1 MNEFYKSIFNPK
13 GKFGVWGIVILII
26 LGISLMIVPG
36 MFLDDK
42 NERVVPE
49 ERPPESM
56 ESMRPTG
63 SSLISLEEALARQI
77 TDILSQVEGVGHI
90 SVAVSLAA
98 GQEQDYARNVNNQKA
113 VVEEK
118 DTQGGVRV
126 TTETDEQ
133 TEYVLVQSRN
143 EPLVLKE
150 KAPEIKG
157 VLVVAEGAKDVEMK
171 IQLSKAVQTLLD
183 LPAHKIMIL
192 PKER

>member
-1 MNEFYKSIFNPK
+1 MNEFYKSILNPK
-13 GKFGVWGIVILII
+13 GKLGVWGIVILII
-26 LGISLMIVPG
+26 LGISLMIIPEI
-36 MFLDDK
+36 FLDNK
-42 NERVVPE
+42 KESVVPE
-49 ERPPESM
+49 EIPIVTRENM
-56 ESMRPTG
+56 DATV
-63 SSLISLEEALARQI
+63 SSLISLEEVLARQI
-77 TDILSQVEGVGHI
+77 IDILCQIEGVGRI

-98 GQEQDYARNVNNQKA
+98 GLEQDYARNVNNQKA

-118 DTQGGVRV
+118 DTQGGIRV

-143 EPLVLKE
+143 EPLILKE
-150 KAPEIKG
+150 KAPQIKG

-171 IQLSKAVQTLLD
+171 IQLSRAIQSLLD